1 MRNDGRGNAP
11 ALRPVSLDEGQRNA
25 PRPRPIREPR
35 DRQAARGRSAGRKST
50 GSWLHGHGG
59 SADGATAL
67 SVGGIGMSTSILVV
81 DAERAIQ
88 DTLASCLRT
97 DGHEVRTA
105 GSGEEAL
112 AIMADQ
118 GFDLIISD
126 IIMPGLSGVDLLR
139 KAHVLQP
146 QALFVLITAFAT
158 VETAVEALREGA
170 SDYIVKP
177 FKFDELRL

>member
-1 MRNDGRGNAP
+1 MRNDGRGNAS
-11 ALRPVSLDEGQRNA
+11 ALRPISLHQRRRKA
-25 PRPRPIREPR
+25 PRPRPVREPR
-35 DRQAARGRSAGRKST
+35 DRQAARGRSVGRKST

-59 SADGATAL
+59 SVDGATAL

-81 DAERAIQ
+81 DDERAIQ
-88 DTLASCLRT
+88 DTLAWCLRT

-126 IIMPGLSGVDLLR
+126 IIMPDR
-139 KAHVLQP
+139 K
-146 QALFVLITAFAT
+146 
-158 VETAVEALREGA
+158 
-170 SDYIVKP
+170 S
-177 FKFDELRL
+177 